1 MKRPQCTLTVVSLFA
16 TFLAEFTFS
25 RVTIP
30 DQSDYCRRVANS
42 VFTYPVPET
51 KKNMKEQFVETQ
63 ARSDK
68 DKPTKT
74 AFRKGLIAG
83 LIVVSVLGISLGL
96 GLGLGLRKS
105 GDKGFRCHRGKWLE
119 EPCISTAGPR
129 CPAGYS
135 EPPVLL
141 ISLDGFKAE
150 YLLRNITPTIGRM
163 AMCGVHAPYMY
174 SQYPTVT
181 FSNHYTIVTGLY
193 GESSGITENNMY
205 DPVFNTSF
213 CLGCDES
220 FVPAWWG
227 GEPLWNTVKK
237 QGKRSG
243 TFFWPGSDVN
253 VEGMYPDYYKRYD
266 GSIPYEERVN
276 EILKWL
282 DLPEGTR
289 PSFLT
294 LYFSNVDSTGH
305 RYGPNSKEIRQSLEE
320 IDCTMAQL
328 MDGLA
333 ERDLLGCINI
343 ITVAD
348 HGMADT
354 SCDRVVRLDE
364 LIDTSGMYIYS
375 GAVGRIRPLRPDI
388 DNTFDPIE
396 VADNLTCKSPHM
408 TVYNK
413 RDLPKRLHFA
423 NNRRIEDVVIS
434 VADKWL
440 VARNAEDSYA
450 STFCD
455 GGTHGY
461 DNEYRSMHALFVAHG
476 PAFKQNTISQPFQN
490 IELYDLMADLV
501 GVTPA
506 PNNGTRGSLNHI
518 LQQPLPV
525 PSEAPPAAAGSC
537 PFPTDY
543 AAASQNQ
550 DCTSAPGSSCTGFAN
565 SATVEDF
572 DSELN
577 LTSTQESMYQ
587 SQHLPFGAPSVTF
600 PTGYCRLTQKD
611 YVAAYNRDT
620 YMPLWSAATL
630 SQDTQ
635 MSSADVTSLC
645 RRHDVRVPATDSL
658 NCTEFGDLDIG
669 YLYSPYQKSGDES
682 SWMSALVTSNMV
694 PQYRTFSSILWRPAE
709 EKITGWARTNNG
721 VNVIS
726 GPIFD
731 WDVDGTRDKTG
742 TNGTQYLSNT
752 PATIPTH
759 YFKIV
764 TRCSGGG
771 DITSACQG
779 GKVDVIS
786 FILPHRD
793 RYLSV
798 ERGCQDTNSLM
809 ETHVARV
816 RDIELLTGL
825 RFFPSLDTDQA
836 LNLRLFLPNQLWD

>member
-1 MKRPQCTLTVVSLFA
+1 MA
-16 TFLAEFTFS
+16 
-25 RVTIP
+25 
-30 DQSDYCRRVANS
+30 
-42 VFTYPVPET
+42 
-51 KKNMKEQFVETQ
+51 
-63 ARSDK
+63 SDK

-74 AFRKGLIAG
+74 ALRKGLIAG
-83 LIVVSVLGISLGL
+83 LIVVSLLCLLLGL

-105 GDKGFRCHRGKWLE
+105 GDKGFQCPRGAWLE
-119 EPCISTAGPR
+119 EPCISTDGPR

-141 ISLDGFKAE
+141 ISIDGFKAE

-163 AMCGVHAPYMY
+163 ARCGVHAPYMY
-174 SQYPTVT
+174 SQFPTVT
-181 FSNHYTIVTGLY
+181 FPNHYTIVTGLY
-193 GESSGITENNMY
+193 GESNGITENNMY

-213 CLGCDES
+213 CLGCNES

-243 TFFWPGSDVN
+243 TFFWPGSDVK
-253 VEGMYPDYYKRYD
+253 VEGMYPDYYRRYD
-266 GSIPYEERVN
+266 GSVAYEDRVN
-276 EILKWL
+276 QILKWL
-282 DLPEGTR
+282 ELPENER

-294 LYFSNVDSTGH
+294 LYFSQVDTTGH
-305 RYGPNSKEIRQSLEE
+305 IYGPNSKEIRESLEE

-348 HGMADT
+348 HGMAET
-354 SCDRVVRLDE
+354 SCDRVVRLDK
-364 LIDTSGMYIYS
+364 LTDTSGMYIYS
-375 GAVGRIRPLRPDI
+375 GSVGRIRPFRPDTE
-388 DNTFDPIE
+388 NTFDPVA
-396 VADNLTCKSPHM
+396 VADSLTCASPHM

-413 RDLPKRLHFA
+413 QDLPKRFHFV

-434 VADKWL
+434 VVDNWL
-440 VARNAEDSYA
+440 VARSAEDNYA
-450 STFCD
+450 SAFCD
-455 GGTHGY
+455 GGAHGY

-476 PAFKQNTISQPFQN
+476 PAFKQNTKSQPFQN

-518 LQQPLPV
+518 LLQPRPV

-537 PFPTDY
+537 PFPADY
-543 AAASQNQ
+543 TAVASQNQ
-550 DCTSAPGSSCTGFAN
+550 DCISAPGSSCSGFAN

-572 DSELN
+572 DRELN
-577 LTSTQESMYQ
+577 LAAAQESMYQ

-600 PTGYCRLTQKD
+600 PTGYCHLTQKD
-611 YVAAYNRDT
+611 YVAAYSRDT
-620 YMPLWSAATL
+620 FMPLWSATTL
-630 SQDTQ
+630 SEDTH
-635 MSSADVTSLC
+635 MSSAAVTSLC
-645 RRHDVRVPATDSL
+645 RRHDVRVPSTDSL

-682 SWMSALVTSNMV
+682 SWMTALVTSNMV
-694 PQYRTFSSILWRPAE
+694 PQHRSFSAILWRPAE
-709 EKITGWARTNNG
+709 EKISRWAGTYSG

-731 WDVDGTRDKTG
+731 WNVDGTRDEPG
-742 TNGTQYLSNT
+742 TNGTQFLPNI
-752 PATIPTH
+752 PAPIPTH
-759 YFKIV
+759 YYKIV
-764 TRCSGGG
+764 TRCLGGG
-771 DITSACQG
+771 NITSACQG

-786 FILPHRD
+786 FILPHRE
-793 RYLSV
+793 RYLSA
-798 ERGCQDTNSLM
+798 ERGCQDSDSLM

-825 RFFPSLDTDQA
+825 RFFPNLDPDQA
-836 LNLRLFLPNQLWD
+836 LQLRLFLPTQLWD

>member
-1 MKRPQCTLTVVSLFA
+1 MKD
-16 TFLAEFTFS
+16 E
-25 RVTIP
+25 
-30 DQSDYCRRVANS
+30 
-42 VFTYPVPET
+42 
-51 KKNMKEQFVETQ
+51 FVESQ
-63 ARSDK
+63 ASGDRK
-68 DKPTKT
+68 KPTKM

-83 LIVVSVLGISLGL
+83 LTVSCLGVALGL

-105 GDKGFRCHRGKWLE
+105 GGFRCSRGNWLE
-119 EPCISTAGPR
+119 KPCISAAGPT

-135 EPPVLL
+135 KPPVLL

-150 YLLRNITPTIGRM
+150 YLLRDITPTIGRM
-163 AMCGVHAPYMY
+163 ARCGVHAPYMY
-174 SQYPTVT
+174 AQFPTVT
-181 FSNHYTIVTGLY
+181 FPNHYTIVTGLY
-193 GESSGITENNMY
+193 GESNGIAENNMY

-213 CLGCDES
+213 CLGCNES

-227 GEPLWNTVKK
+227 GEPLWNTVQK

-243 TFFWPGSDVN
+243 TFFWPGSDVS
-253 VEGMYPDYYKRYD
+253 VDGMYPDYYRRYD
-266 GSIPYEERVN
+266 GSVPYEDRVN
-276 EILKWL
+276 QVLEWL
-282 DLPEGTR
+282 DLPENTR
-289 PSFLT
+289 PSFMT
-294 LYFSNVDSTGH
+294 LYFSAVDTTGH
-305 RYGPNSKEIRQSLEE
+305 IYGPDSKEIREALKE

-354 SCDRVVRLDE
+354 SCDRVVRLDK
-364 LIDTSGMYIYS
+364 LTDTNEMHIYS
-375 GAVGRIRPLRPDI
+375 GSVGRIRPLRPDI
-388 DNTFDPIE
+388 DNTFDPIA
-396 VADNLTCKSPHM
+396 VADSLTCSSPHM

-413 RDLPKRLHFA
+413 RDLPKRFHFA
-423 NNRRIEDVVIS
+423 NNRRIEDVIIS
-434 VADKWL
+434 VEDKWL
-440 VARNAEDSYA
+440 VARGAEDHYA
-450 STFCD
+450 TERCA

-476 PAFKQNTISQPFQN
+476 PAFKQNTESPPFQN

-518 LQQPLPV
+518 LRQPPPV
-525 PSEAPPAAAGSC
+525 PSEPPPAPAGSC

-572 DSELN
+572 DRELD
-577 LTSTQESMYQ
+577 LTAAQESTYQ

-600 PTGYCRLTQKD
+600 VTGYCHLTQKD

-620 YMPLWSAATL
+620 FMPLWSATTL
-630 SQDTQ
+630 SGDTQ
-635 MSSADVTSLC
+635 MSSGEVTSLC
-645 RRHDVRVPATDSL
+645 RRHDVRVPAGDSL

-669 YLYSPYQKSGDES
+669 HLYSPYQKTGDES

-694 PQYRTFSSILWRPAE
+694 PQYRSFSSTLWRPVE
-709 EKITGWARTNNG
+709 EKVSGWAGTYGG

-731 WDVDGTRDKTG
+731 WNLDGNRDDRG
-742 TNGTQYLSNT
+742 TNHTQYLPNT
-752 PATIPTH
+752 PAPIPTH
-759 YFKIV
+759 YYKIV
-764 TRCSGGG
+764 TRCSDGG

-779 GKVDVIS
+779 GKADVIS

-798 ERGCQDTNSLM
+798 ERGCQDSNSLM
-809 ETHVARV
+809 QTHVARV

-836 LNLRLFLPNQLWD
+836 LQLRLFLPTQLWD